1 MESRHVVKLPGAS
14 QPSSIVTFQGS
25 PVQDLKGFRLHQR
38 RTLCDNTTVSITLFE
53 ICISIHLSIQSFM
66 CFQNSYP
73 TKSQLENHE
82 WKHILKINMSRIF
95 KSEFFRRILQLL
107 LIILIPRSTPYSR
120 AIRCCSTCFFR
131 CTCWP
136 V

>member
-1 MESRHVVKLPGAS
+1 MESRHVVKLPRAS

-66 CFQNSYP
+66 SFQNSYP

-82 WKHILKINMSRIF
+82 WKHILWAGRGMW
-95 KSEFFRRILQLL
+95 E
-107 LIILIPRSTPYSR
+107 R
-120 AIRCCSTCFFR
+120 AITWRCTLYVGMIECSTFLLCDTMAKPYLVKEGLMR
-131 CTCWP
+131 
-136 V
+136 